1 MHGSQWPVVAWQQA
15 AVSLPIPRLVSM
27 QLPLIWKTMDRV
39 DVWERGMV
47 RPLFA
52 PSWAADTN
60 ETYNVP

>member
-1 MHGSQWPVVAWQQA
+1 
-15 AVSLPIPRLVSM
+15 M